1 MTPAIRDG
9 SSVVHVGDTRPG
21 VITFDVLRYLGLD
34 PQDISARALVLIASR
49 YGLDPLL
56 GQVAVI
62 RTGNGQRVYVTR
74 DGLLAVAHRT
84 GKLDGIVVDEER
96 RNSTDDGWTARVSV
110 YVKGCAHPFT
120 YGAQCKD
127 SEAQAK
133 AGNGPEMALARAERR
148 ALRRAFSV
156 PTGNARPGATDG
168 EDLDVI
174 ADDVVDID
182 GAPPDAPPPPR
193 VKQQLSDQSAA
204 HSAVAAM
211 TDEDRSMF
219 LARHDITDY
228 GTVWPD
234 TAVLD
239 AIGKTQQ

>member
-1 MTPAIRDG
+1 MPEIRDG
-9 SSVVHVGDTRPG
+9 NSVVHVGDNRPG

-34 PQDISARALVLIASR
+34 PADIGTRALVLLASR

-62 RTGNGQRVYVTR
+62 RTVAGRRVYVTR

-84 GKLDGIVVDEER
+84 GRLDGIVVEEER
-96 RNSTDDGWTARVSV
+96 RSSTDDGWTARVSV

-127 SEAQAK
+127 TEAQAK

-156 PTGNARPGATDG
+156 PAGNVPPAEYGE

-174 ADDVVDID
+174 ADDVVEIPATATSSD
-182 GAPPDAPPPPR
+182 PPPR
-193 VKQQLSDQSAA
+193 VKQLSAQSAA

-211 TDEDRSMF
+211 DDTDRAAF
-219 LARHDITDY
+219 LERHEITDF
-228 GTVWPD
+228 GSVWSD
-234 TAVLD
+234 TAVHD
-239 AIGKTQQ
+239 ALARTT